1 MIIKIILS
9 FLLPNLL
16 FSSDIPFGHPHGPS
30 IQGVDNVMNTI
41 LSDDYNLE
49 ILMSFA
55 NHKKG
60 AAGHLALSVR
70 KPQSHIETVYSANFY
85 ADRQAEH
92 DQGYYTEE
100 LIMAI
105 PKKEYLYGVQSSVSK
120 HAKFGLDFGE
130 LFKRSV
136 IGIRVYGLND
146 AQITGIEEFY
156 QRINQDYKNRASN
169 TEYQRGEVVYDY
181 MNLNCAKSVAQALKY
196 GAGLHE
202 IAVRG
207 NHILGNMPYAK
218 ALFAHTPTET
228 TMQILKVLHK
238 FGAHFDVIL
247 YKRSEDSTYQN
258 DDPPMAFKE
267 LANRFPSVKSLDFFN
282 GSTAYEDY
290 DNLLAMNLF
299 FQMGKYSFEIP
310 KGSQRVVLEKQKS
323 PIPYDVAMDIAKEA
337 ASEDSK
343 NALRRMV
350 RLLGLKL
357 TADNDNSDL
366 YDPAVANNR
375 AELFEL
381 LYSETL

>member
-1 MIIKIILS
+1 MIIKLILFFYAHS
-9 FLLPNLL
+9 LV
-16 FSSDIPFGHPHGPS
+16 FSNDIPFGHPEGPAL
-30 IQGVDNVMNTI
+30 QGVENVMDTI
-41 LSDDYNLE
+41 LADDYNLE

-60 AAGHLALSVR
+60 AAGHLALAVR
-70 KPQSHIETVYSANFY
+70 KPGSNEETVYSANFY
-85 ADRQAEH
+85 ADRKPEH
-92 DQGYYTEE
+92 QEGYYTED

-105 PKKEYLYGVQSSVSK
+105 PKQEYLYGVRSSISN
-120 HAKFGLDFGE
+120 HARFGLDFGE

-136 IGIRVYGLND
+136 VGVRVYGVSE
-146 AQITGIEEFY
+146 AQLDGIIAFY
-156 QRINQDYKNRASN
+156 ARMNQDYTNRAQN

-181 MNLNCAKSVAQALKY
+181 MNLNCAKSVAQAFKY
-196 GAGLHE
+196 GAGFDE
-202 IAVRG
+202 VSVRG
-207 NHILGNMPYAK
+207 NHILGNLPYAK

-238 FGAHFDVIL
+238 FGARFDVIL

-299 FQMGKYSFEIP
+299 FQMGKFSFEIP
-310 KGSQRVVLEKQKS
+310 KGTQMVVLEKQKS
-323 PIPYDVAMDIAKEA
+323 PVPYDVAMEIAKDA
-337 ASEDSK
+337 ASQDSK

-357 TADNDNSDL
+357 TADNDTSDM
-366 YDPAVANNR
+366 YDPQASVSR
-375 AELFEL
+375 AHLFET
-381 LYSETL
+381 LYASE